1 MPLQNSSIL
10 TIHKNVL
17 TVNAYSKL
25 RQVPDNQEVYIKE
38 TGLTSII
45 FDITERVDESDV
57 VEAIKY
63 HLEDVAEKGNLIKVW
78 ANSVVNMA
86 KFP

>member
-1 MPLQNSSIL
+1 ML
-10 TIHKNVL
+10 TFN
-17 TVNAYSKL
+17 TCSKL
-25 RQVPDNQEVYIKE
+25 RQVPDNQEVYVKE

-63 HLEDVAEKGNLIKVW
+63 HLEDVAEKGNIIKVW